1 MQRTSDEILY
11 NLEKIKMRLE
21 QQQQQQQQPVDNGDD
36 LVGRALEKFPAVS
49 ELELT
54 TTGGSSKHEVS
65 LDDMLPSVPTHAP
78 TKAGPPQRHMKM
90 PEPTPTAPNTTM
102 NSTPQP
108 KPPPPPMHMPVPQ
121 PSQQHKLPPTS
132 SSSSPSSSSSGL
144 ALPGRTN
151 HNFPQI
157 MAVEPRDLAKWIKV
171 QKNPPSVLLLDVRP
185 LSMFQE
191 GCIRHP
197 YICQIEPMVLRR
209 G

>member
-11 NLEKIKMRLE
+11 NLEKIKKRLE
-21 QQQQQQQQPVDNGDD
+21 QQQQQQQQPGNKDDD
-36 LVGRALEKFPAVS
+36 LVEKALEKFPAVS

-78 TKAGPPQRHMKM
+78 KAGQQHIKM
-90 PEPTPTAPNTTM
+90 PEPTPTAPTTTM

-121 PSQQHKLPPTS
+121 PSHQTKLPTVPSSSSS
-132 SSSSPSSSSSGL
+132 SSSSPGL
-144 ALPGRTN
+144 KLPGRTN
-151 HNFPQI
+151 NNFPQI
-157 MAVEPRDLAKWIKV
+157 MAVDPRELATWIRV

-185 LSMFQE
+185 LSMYQQ